1 MSDQIDP
8 KLLANLSE
16 SERAEAL
23 AAAAAAKRAEER
35 AEQRAI
41 ERALERK
48 RLERLQ
54 EKERE
59 REIERERLKKRGL
72 GNADDDVVDGGGGKG
87 SHEKGSNRLKF
98 VPKKRRGA
106 GNNGNNSNGASTA
119 SHGIGTSSKEKV
131 RNNHTTG
138 HESNSRTNPNRN
150 LKHHL
155 SEAEMKAIKKTYLG
169 ESAVQDEAAKQ
180 RDLKRQKKPRQ
191 TKKNTFKFEWD
202 ATDDTSNV
210 NNRDDIPMMIPL
222 AKNRRNRRRRNE
234 EEEDA
239 RAKFSSRDNNV
250 MTKPIHKMTPR
261 DWRIFKENY
270 DISVKGGKAPP
281 PLRNFRESSTPTVP
295 PIHPTLVQAIEK
307 VMKYKEPSPIQRQAI
322 PIGLQRRDLIG
333 IAETGSGKTAAFG
346 IPLCHHVLSISQKI
360 LDTVTEE
367 GPLALVMA
375 PTRELAQQIEAEFTR
390 LLSLQ
395 SNIKTTCIV
404 GGQAIQQQAMT
415 LRQGVHIVVGTPG
428 RINDCIENAYL
439 VLNQCSYIV
448 LDEADR

>member
-1 MSDQIDP
+1 MSDLIDP
-8 KLLANLSE
+8 SLLSNLSE

-59 REIERERLKKRGL
+59 REFEKDRLKKRGL
-72 GNADDDVVDGGGGKG
+72 GTAVEESGHGVSSGGGNG
-87 SHEKGSNRLKF
+87 SSGIRF
-98 VPKKRRGA
+98 VPKKRRGIA
-106 GNNGNNSNGASTA
+106 AATTKNDSSTEVSNHRDIGVSSRAISKDSVNGFR
-119 SHGIGTSSKEKV
+119 KDEQRV
-131 RNNHTTG
+131 
-138 HESNSRTNPNRN
+138 
-150 LKHHL
+150 KHHL
-155 SEAEMKAIKKTYLG
+155 SESEMRVIKKTYLG
-169 ESAVQDEAAKQ
+169 ESAVQDESRKQ
-180 RDLKRQKKPRQ
+180 QDLRRQKKARQ
-191 TKKNTFKFEWD
+191 SKKSMFKFEWD
-202 ATDDTSNV
+202 NTDDTSNV
-210 NNRDDIPMMIPL
+210 NNADDIPMMIPL
-222 AKNRRNRRRRNE
+222 AKPKRNQRRRRNE
-234 EEEDA
+234 EADV
-239 RAKFSSRDNNV
+239 RGTLNSRDTNV

-261 DWRIFKENY
+261 DWRIFRENY

-281 PLRNFRESSTPTVP
+281 PLRNFRESSTPQVP
-295 PIHPTLVQAIEK
+295 PIHNTLVKAIEK
-307 VMKYKEPSPIQRQAI
+307 ILKYKEPSPIQRQAI

-346 IPLCHHVLSISQKI
+346 IPLCHHVLTLSQKI
-360 LDTVTEE
+360 LDRVSEE

-375 PTRELAQQIEAEFTR
+375 PTRELAQQIEAEFVK
-390 LLSLQ
+390 LLSIQ

-404 GGQAIQQQAMT
+404 GGQPIQQQAMI